1 MKQLLLVTL
10 LLLSVRPVYA
20 EWMRA
25 AQDEDGMTVYI
36 DPDTIRLKRGLVR
49 VWHLFDYKT
58 AQTVMLR
65 SFLSSKA
72 HIEYDCAEE
81 RSRYLAFAAFSDN
94 MGSGEVVYSNPD
106 ELKWEPVEPESVGQ
120 ILWKAACGKK

>member
-49 VWHLFDYKT
+49 VWHLFEYKT

-65 SFLSSKA
+65 SFLSGKA

-81 RSRYLAFAAFSDN
+81 RSRYLAFAAFSDH

-106 ELKWEPVEPESVGQ
+106 ERKWEPVEPESVGQ